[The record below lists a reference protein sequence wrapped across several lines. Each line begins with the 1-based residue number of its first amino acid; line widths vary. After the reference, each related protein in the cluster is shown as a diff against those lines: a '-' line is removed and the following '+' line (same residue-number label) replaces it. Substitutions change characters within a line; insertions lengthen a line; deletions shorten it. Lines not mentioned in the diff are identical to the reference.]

1 MIELFYYK
9 MIDIKIMK
17 NIKQINKVLWLKIG
31 LAFIFVSNL
40 LSGLLMLGD
49 FIFYLNLIALI
60 WIVII
65 AFVFWGWNKIV
76 CFLNDKF
83 IEKANCPYYSKE
95 QCPYGNVSDC
105 PYNISGCYAFSKS
118 QKSQK
123 KSYWLFSFVV
133 IAILIIVISVLCG
146 ESEQDVNA
154 NINVNDLIWSKLDA
168 KSILNVL
175 QTISVSFIGA
185 VCVAYLFDI
194 PGRMAEYQN
203 YFINLL
209 SSSDYLKKMEE
220 KDLLE
225 LRSRITWLLHIK
237 DVPNMPKGLINLDK
251 KICKM
256 LKEPYFKEYTQIV
269 NLTKKD
275 SDKGIIHKKISVEYI
290 AFNPYNDQHP
300 VVMDIG
306 LANSVKFVNGIN
318 TEEAKKLFKLTEFTI
333 YIDSEG
339 KKYDL
344 MSHIEIKVAAENEAG
359 LLYNGKILLA
369 PRENE
374 SNKDAP
380 LSIFSLNNDE
390 KKRKKEENTTDVIYN
405 KIAVSSQAGLFVK
418 FADKIKV
425 KLQYEIDVPE
435 DDVCLTKRLRYPVKY
450 FHLDY
455 NLGEGFDGYVLVGQL
470 IGTLI
475 DQQNVTVETFENDRH
490 LCLKT
495 HSWLLPKNGAVIVH
509 CKTNEHE
516 KEVIKKVNRKQNN
529 EQKVSSNN

>member
-1 MIELFYYK
+1 
-9 MIDIKIMK
+9 MK
-17 NIKQINKVLWLKIG
+17 NKKEINKVLCLKVG
-31 LAFIFVSNL
+31 LFFIFLFSQLSVTFRGNNYCLLIFNSVTL
-40 LSGLLMLGD
+40 LSLV
-49 FIFYLNLIALI
+49 FI
-60 WIVII
+60 V
-65 AFVFWGWNKIV
+65 FVFFGWNKIV

-83 IEKANCPYYSKE
+83 IEKDNCPYYSKE
-95 QCPYGNVSDC
+95 QCPYGSISDC

-133 IAILIIVISVLCG
+133 IAILIIVISVLYE
-146 ESEQDVNA
+146 ESDP
-154 NINVNDLIWSKLDA
+154 NVNFLIWDKFNA

-306 LANSVKFVNGIN
+306 LANSVKFVDGIN

-333 YIDSEG
+333 YIDSDG

-344 MSHIEIKVAAENEAG
+344 MSHIEIKVAEENEAG

-374 SNKDAP
+374 SNKDTP
-380 LSIFSLNNDE
+380 LSTFSLNNDE
-390 KKRKKEENTTDVIYN
+390 KNRKKEENTTDISYN

-455 NLGEGFDGYVLVGQL
+455 NLGDGFDGYVLVGQL

-516 KEVIKKVNRKQNN
+516 KRSDKK
-529 EQKVSSNN
+529 S

>member
-1 MIELFYYK
+1 
-9 MIDIKIMK
+9 MK
-17 NIKQINKVLWLKIG
+17 NKKEINKVWCLKVG
-31 LAFIFVSNL
+31 LFFIFLFSQLSVMFRGNNCCLHVFNSGTL
-40 LSGLLMLGD
+40 LSLV
-49 FIFYLNLIALI
+49 FII
-60 WIVII
+60 
-65 AFVFWGWNKIV
+65 FVFFGWNKIV

-83 IEKANCPYYSKE
+83 IEKDNCPYYSKE
-95 QCPYGNVSDC
+95 QCPYGSISDC

-133 IAILIIVISVLCG
+133 IAILIIVISVLYE
-146 ESEQDVNA
+146 ESDQ
-154 NINVNDLIWSKLDA
+154 NVNSLIWGKFNA

-344 MSHIEIKVAAENEAG
+344 MSHIEIKVAEENEAG

-374 SNKDAP
+374 SNKDTP
-380 LSIFSLNNDE
+380 LSTFSLNNDE
-390 KKRKKEENTTDVIYN
+390 KNRKKEGNTTDVSYSE
-405 KIAVSSQAGLFVK
+405 IAVSSQAGLFVK

-509 CKTNEHE
+509 CKTNEYA
-516 KEVIKKVNRKQNN
+516 KGSNKK
-529 EQKVSSNN
+529 S